1 MKLSTL
7 IKCDQAL
14 SKLIKYEYL
23 PACQMFYLSTIHRS
37 MAEAIEAY
45 GRARNA
51 LLAKYGTSEDGRSYT
66 IPAGEKAEMFTAEL
80 AELEGQ
86 ETGIDFPPERITLCI
101 ESINKAEEGQPVDKR
116 LCFSACDWTA
126 IQEIIKVTETEG

>member
-51 LLAKYGTSEDGRSYT
+51 LLAKYGTSEDGKSYT

-86 ETGIDFPPERITLCI
+86 ETGIDFPPERITLCV
-101 ESINKAEEGQPVDKR
+101 ESIDKAEKGLPAERR
-116 LCFSACDWTA
+116 LGFSANDWA
-126 IQEIIKVTETEG
+126 VIQEVIKVVETEG